1 MSVHSWLGAQHSTKC
16 VPRQYYNQQH
26 SVFIP
31 SKSQWFLVLL
41 IHSTN
46 CLDIANLFG
55 CTLQTW
61 KWDKQIVDGMH
72 LTYSRMDPLIDNYW
86 TKTLYNTLLLNAH
99 TNTLTFLP
107 TVDHTRVILRDGD
120 PSIVGSDYINAN
132 YISGQVP
139 GSEQRYIATQ
149 GCLQTTVNDF
159 WRMIWQE
166 NCRIIILTTNEIERG
181 KVSLCLCANI
191 EPGRHPVAGRLSCR
205 QFTTALQAIHCYG
218 FEEGRGNPACCI
230 CSRI

>member
-1 MSVHSWLGAQHSTKC
+1 
-16 VPRQYYNQQH
+16 
-26 SVFIP
+26 
-31 SKSQWFLVLL
+31 
-41 IHSTN
+41 
-46 CLDIANLFG
+46 
-55 CTLQTW
+55 
-61 KWDKQIVDGMH
+61 
-72 LTYSRMDPLIDNYW
+72 MDPLIDKYW
-86 TKTLYNTLLLNAH
+86 TKTLYNTLLGNAH
-99 TNTLTFLP
+99 TNTLTSLL

-181 KVSLCLCANI
+181 KVSLFLCANT

-205 QFTTALQAIHCYG
+205 QFTTAYRLFIVMALRREGETLPAVFVAEFKNAHESLLQV
-218 FEEGRGNPACCI
+218 
-230 CSRI
+230 